1 MSVFNL
7 RLRFVGNRKFKE
19 QIEALVSAKE
29 PPDGR
34 GRGRESGCIPNVGRV
49 ERAYISRKF
58 PVYLVFWETGIP
70 SAQ

>member
-1 MSVFNL
+1 MSVFNI

-19 QIEALVSAKE
+19 QIEALVSARE
-29 PPDGR
+29 PLDGR
-34 GRGRESGCIPNVGRV
+34 GRGSGCTQNIGRV